1 MIISMIAAMTPERVI
16 GKDNQMLWHLP
27 ADFKHFKQTT
37 LGKPIIMGRKT
48 FESIGRPLPGR
59 LNIVLSKGDKPP
71 HPDVVLVNT
80 IEQAIEKAK
89 QSLLNTDENEIMVI
103 GGGVIY
109 ELFLPIADRLYITE
123 VNTQIDGDAYFPEI
137 NKNTWQETERSQGV
151 IDEKN
156 ALAHQFV
163 TYQKVAIA

>member
-1 MIISMIAAMTPERVI
+1 MIAAMTPERVI

>member
-1 MIISMIAAMTPERVI
+1 MIAAMTPDYVI

-27 ADFKHFKQTT
+27 ADFKFFKQTT

-59 LNIVLSKGDKPP
+59 LNIVLSKGAQAP

-80 IEQAIEKAK
+80 VEQAIQTAQAE
-89 QSLLNTDENEIMVI
+89 LENKNESEIMVI

-109 ELFLPIADRLYITE
+109 ELFLPFADRLYITE
-123 VNTQIDGDAYFPEI
+123 VNTKIEGDAYFPAI
-137 NKNTWQETERSQGV
+137 DKNNWQEVERILGEV
-151 IDEKN
+151 DEKN
-156 ALAHQFV
+156 KLAHQFI
-163 TYQKVAIA
+163 TYQKIAAC